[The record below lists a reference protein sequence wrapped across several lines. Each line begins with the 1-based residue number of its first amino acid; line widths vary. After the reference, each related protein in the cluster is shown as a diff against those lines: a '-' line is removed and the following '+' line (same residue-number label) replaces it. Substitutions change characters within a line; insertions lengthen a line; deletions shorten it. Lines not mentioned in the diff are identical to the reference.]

1 MIVSLPFIINVTNIT
16 IPSFV
21 SWFRILSQYGVGIIF
36 LLGFGK
42 AMQYPSKFHSECKY
56 PKMMQVL
63 HLNSITLFYHQCEE
77 LCNTLNYLNQYVWHD
92 TMGME

>member
-1 MIVSLPFIINVTNIT
+1 MCKCNTLILLIVSLPFTINVTNST

-21 SWFRILSQYGVGIIF
+21 PWFRILSQYGVGIVL

-42 AMQYPSKFHSECKY
+42 AMQYPPKFQSECKY

-63 HLNSITLFYHQCEE
+63 HLNSIILFKW
-77 LCNTLNYLNQYVWHD
+77 NF
-92 TMGME
+92 